1 MSKTILVF
9 SNHPD
14 WTYNLR
20 FEVLQELALRGNRVI
35 IVVGYGK
42 RIEDFKKIGCEHID
56 VPYDRHGKDP
66 LKEIKL
72 FRTYKRILKE
82 ESPDVVLS
90 YTVKP
95 NLYAAY
101 LCRKN
106 RIPCIANITGLGTAV
121 EYPGIMQKVLVYAYK
136 ICFKGIYKVF
146 FQNTSNR
153 DFFIEHKLVKDN
165 YDLLPGSGVN
175 IEKFTP
181 LEYPSD
187 ETIEFVFISRI
198 MKEKGID
205 QYLTAAKVIRKKYPN
220 TRFHVC
226 GFCEPEYSGA
236 LEQCQANGDVIYHGM
251 VDNVREV
258 LKNTHCMVFPTYYPE
273 GMSNVLLE
281 NAACARPIITTDRP
295 GCREIVEDG
304 YNGFIC
310 KAKDS
315 NNLISLIEKF
325 ISLSHEEKRQLGIN
339 GRKKVEKQFDR
350 RIVVDKYLKAV
361 ESISYD

>member
-1 MSKTILVF
+1 MSKIVLVF

-20 FEVLQELALRGNRVI
+20 AEVLQGLIQQGHKVI

-42 RIEDFKKIGCEHID
+42 RIEDLKEIGCNHID
-56 VPYDRHGKDP
+56 VPFNRHGRNLFKEIRLYNTYKKI
-66 LKEIKL
+66 LKEI
-72 FRTYKRILKE
+72 R
-82 ESPDVVLS
+82 PNVVLT

-95 NLYAAY
+95 NLYGSF
-101 LCRKN
+101 LCRRY

-121 EYPGIMQKVLVYAYK
+121 EYPGVLQKVLLLAYK

-153 DFFIEHKLVKDN
+153 DFFIEHGLVKDN
-165 YDLLPGSGVN
+165 YGMLPGSGVN
-175 IEKFTP
+175 VEKFTQLP
-181 LEYPSD
+181 YPPQS
-187 ETIEFVFISRI
+187 TIEFVFVSRI

-205 QYLTAAKVIRKKYPN
+205 QYLAAAKAIRKKYPN

-236 LEQCQANGDVIYHGM
+236 LEQSESNGDVIYHGM
-251 VDNVREV
+251 VDDVREI
-258 LKNTHCMVFPTYYPE
+258 LNKTHCMVFPTYYPE

-281 NAACARPIITTDRP
+281 NAACARPIITTNRP

-304 YNGFIC
+304 FNGFIC
-310 KAKDS
+310 KAKDEQ
-315 NNLISLIEKF
+315 NLISVIEKF
-325 ISLSHEEKRQLGIN
+325 LNLTYEEKIQMGLN

-350 RIVVDKYLKAV
+350 KIVVEEYLKAV
-361 ESISYD
+361 ESINND

>member
-1 MSKTILVF
+1 MSKTVLVY

-20 FEVLQELALRGNRVI
+20 FEVLQGLIQRGHRVI

-42 RIEDFKKIGCEHID
+42 HIEDLKEIGCEHIN
-56 VPYDRHGKDP
+56 VPYDRHGKNP
-66 LKEIKL
+66 FKEIKL
-72 FRTYKRILKE
+72 FRTYKKILKE
-82 ESPDVVLS
+82 VAPDVVLS

-101 LCRKN
+101 LCRRN
-106 RIPCIANITGLGTAV
+106 NIPCIANITGLGTAV
-121 EYPGIMQKVLVYAYK
+121 EYPGIMQKILVYAYM
-136 ICFKGIYKVF
+136 ICFKSIYKVF

-153 DFFIEHKLVKDN
+153 DFFIEHRLVKDN

-181 LEYPSD
+181 LEYPSE

-205 QYLTAAKVIRKKYPN
+205 QYLTAAKAIREKYPN

-236 LEQCQANGDVIYHGM
+236 LEQSQTSGDVIYHGM
-251 VDNVREV
+251 VDNVMDV
-258 LKNTHCMVFPTYYPE
+258 LKKTHCMVFPTYYPE

-315 NNLISLIEKF
+315 DNLISTIERF
-325 ISLSHEEKRQLGIN
+325 MNLSYDEKKQMGKNARM
-339 GRKKVEKQFDR
+339 KVEKQFDR
-350 RIVVDKYLKAV
+350 RIVVDKYIQVV
-361 ESISYD
+361 ESVRND